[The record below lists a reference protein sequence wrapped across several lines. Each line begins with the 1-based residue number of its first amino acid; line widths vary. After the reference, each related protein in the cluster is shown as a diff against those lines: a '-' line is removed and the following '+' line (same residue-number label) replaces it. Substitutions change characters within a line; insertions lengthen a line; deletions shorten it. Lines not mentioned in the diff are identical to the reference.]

1 MIALFCGKCIDS
13 QEHALTCTETQQ
25 YLTHE
30 EKEDINTVNYNNI
43 FESIDRQAPITR
55 IYQKLIKIRQKLRM
69 NQNPR
74 APHGIVVDQLADT
87 HPY

>member
-30 EKEDINTVNYNNI
+30 EKEDINTVNYNDI

-55 IYQKLIKIRQKLRM
+55 IYQKLIKIRQKLMM

-74 APHGIVVDQLADT
+74 APHDIVVDQLADT